1 MSTRRLVWGV
11 LFVVLG
17 VLFLLDQLNAID
29 LRASYVF
36 PIVVIAVGAAILA
49 GALGMRDRNG

>member
-17 VLFLLDQLNAID
+17 VLFLLDQLSAID

-49 GALGMRDRNG
+49 GALGTRDRNG

>member
-1 MSTRRLVWGV
+1 MSTRRLVWGL